1 MLMKKKNALV
11 ISIIYHVALFN
22 NGVLCVS
29 SQFHIF
35 NIGSRIASD
44 AYIESRAKYT
54 YFLRHFSSILSFF
67 FERTEIQKQKIIYKI
82 KEKSVT
88 QQNQYKFISC
98 RFFYSFLFFLVW
110 MVLFFVLLLYF
121 FFTFRDAYVFI
132 RFRSAD
138 CMYRKT
144 LGFGCP
150 LINIVFQFGIK

>member
-1 MLMKKKNALV
+1 MFMKKKNALV
-11 ISIIYHVALFN
+11 VSIIYHVGLFN

-54 YFLRHFSSILSFF
+54 YFLRHFSSILFIFYFS
-67 FERTEIQKQKIIYKI
+67 ERTEIQKQKIIYKI

-98 RFFYSFLFFLVW
+98 RFFLLFLVVFFLV
-110 MVLFFVLLLYF
+110 
-121 FFTFRDAYVFI
+121 
-132 RFRSAD
+132 
-138 CMYRKT
+138 
-144 LGFGCP
+144 
-150 LINIVFQFGIK
+150 